1 MINIGKTNHLKVIK
15 QVDFGVFLEGGE
27 YGNILLPRR
36 YVPEGTV
43 VGDQLDVFIYFDSN
57 DDIIATTLTPKVKV
71 GECAYLQVKEVNEVG
86 AFLDWGL
93 PKDLLVP
100 FGEQHKP
107 MEAGRSY
114 VVTVY
119 TDSLSERLVASSKLS
134 HHLEES
140 GHGFSQNQKVDLLI
154 WGRSDMGY
162 KAVIN
167 HTHLGLIFRDYAFKP
182 LRYGDHTTGYIKAIR
197 DDGKIDLSLQLPAG
211 NLRAQ
216 DSLDAKILAYLEA
229 NNGVSK
235 LTDKS
240 KPDDIYRE
248 FNVSKGNYKSALGR
262 LYKQRKIVI
271 EKDRIILA

>member
-1 MINIGKTNHLKVIK
+1 MIHIGKINHLKVIS

-36 YVPEGTV
+36 YVPEDTA
-43 VGDQLDVFIYFDSN
+43 VGDHLDVFVYFDSD
-57 DDIIATTLTPKVKV
+57 DDIIATTLTPNVQV
-71 GECAYLQVKEVNEVG
+71 GECALLKVKEVNQVG

-100 FGEQHKP
+100 YSEQHKP
-107 MEAGRSY
+107 MEEGRSY
-114 VVTVY
+114 VVTVFVDN
-119 TDSLSERLVASSKLS
+119 TERISASSKLS
-134 HHLEES
+134 LHLEENGS
-140 GHGFSQNQKVDLLI
+140 GFAPNQRVDLLI
-154 WGRSDMGY
+154 WGRTDMGY

-167 HTHLGLIFRDYAFKP
+167 HTHLGLIFRDFAFKP
-182 LRYGDHTTGYIKAIR
+182 LRYGDQVTGYIKAIR
-197 DDGKIDLSLQLPAG
+197 QDGKIDLSLQLPAG
-211 NLRAQ
+211 NLQAQ
-216 DSLDAKILAYLEA
+216 DTLEERILAYLEA

-240 KPDDIYRE
+240 KPEDIYRE

-271 EKDRIILA
+271 EKGRITLP